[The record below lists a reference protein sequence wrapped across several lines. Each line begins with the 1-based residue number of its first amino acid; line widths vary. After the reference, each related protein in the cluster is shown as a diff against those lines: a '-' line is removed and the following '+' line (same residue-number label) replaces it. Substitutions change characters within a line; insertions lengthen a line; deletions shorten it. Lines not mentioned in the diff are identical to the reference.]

1 MIRLLLLSLIL
12 SSCASTG
19 PRRGI
24 ASWHSCYETLS
35 SVIYHSNKSSRY
47 GANGFH
53 FAKNLAEAEELYGDE
68 SFFSIQGRLS
78 NDEIRKNNT
87 KLRTLLN
94 RKEVIDQP
102 DAAKATR
109 LSENQ
114 ASTLYDDMTSTP
126 CVRNDSPYQQPGVAL
141 GYCFGRA
148 IVSHFHALRR
158 GVHPQAMKKIWVVG
172 DMGHWGHH
180 VAYMVRG
187 DEGKWFVIDNVT
199 GLVPHNEWMNSLKT
213 FQRGDKEVMFF
224 VTEANRFGPESNRA
238 YTTAD
243 LFNVQNRNWNSFDR
257 ENDYYRGFFRDFFE
271 WLDQQPE
278 PAQF

>member
-1 MIRLLLLSLIL
+1 MIRLLLISLTL
-12 SSCASTG
+12 TSCATTDSS
-19 PRRGI
+19 RGI

-47 GANGFH
+47 GSLGFH
-53 FAKNLAEAEELYGDE
+53 FAKDLAEIEDLYGDE

-78 NDEIRKNNT
+78 NDEIRENNL
-87 KLRTLLN
+87 KLRTLLDAEEAIDEPAN
-94 RKEVIDQP
+94 GRVLQVSKEQ
-102 DAAKATR
+102 AT
-109 LSENQ
+109 
-114 ASTLYDDMTSTP
+114 TLYNDMTSTP
-126 CVRNDSPYQQPGVAL
+126 CVRNDGPYQRPGVAL

-158 GVHPQAMKKIWVVG
+158 GVHPQSMKKIWVVG

-187 DEGKWFVIDNVT
+187 DQGKWFVVDNVT
-199 GLVPHNEWMNSLKT
+199 GLVSHDKWMNSLKNY
-213 FQRGDKEVMFF
+213 QRGNKEVMFF
-224 VTEANRFGPESNRA
+224 VTEASRFGPDSNRA

-243 LFNVQNRNWNSFDR
+243 LFNVQGRNWQSFNR
-257 ENDYYRGFFRDFFE
+257 ENDYYRGFFHDFFD

-278 PAQF
+278 PSQF